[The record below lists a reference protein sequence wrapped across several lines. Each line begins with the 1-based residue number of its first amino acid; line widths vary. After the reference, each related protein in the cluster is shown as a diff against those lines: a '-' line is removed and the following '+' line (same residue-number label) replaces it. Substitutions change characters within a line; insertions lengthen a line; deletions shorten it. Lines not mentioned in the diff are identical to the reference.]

1 MNISERIDKYLTEE
15 LRIEYDL
22 TFDERM
28 EGDVEKLVKKMKGEL
43 DDPDFDYGD
52 ARANAY
58 IPKVNAK
65 KFEKGL
71 DIMGVDWS

>member
-1 MNISERIDKYLTEE
+1 MNLTERIDKYLKEE
-15 LRIEYDL
+15 DEEYDL

-28 EGDVEKLVKKMKGEL
+28 EDDIEKLVKKMKGEL

>member
-1 MNISERIDKYLTEE
+1 MNLTERIDKYLKEE
-15 LRIEYDL
+15 DEEYDL

-28 EGDVEKLVKKMKGEL
+28 EDDIEKLVKKMKGEL

-58 IPKVNAK
+58 IPKKNMK
-65 KFEKGL
+65 KFEKAL
-71 DIMGVDWS
+71 DKMGVDWS